1 MDETVIPDDGEDHPL
16 RTDEKENA
24 MYLPA
29 IHDEATGLAEYVDQQ
44 LESIRA
50 TAFGLTEE
58 QARRRPTRSAL
69 SIGGILKHT
78 NFVIRPPEDA
88 DEVTIRDGGEITED
102 AFAAFMDTFA
112 LREDESL
119 EETLRVFDERR
130 PRVVEWI
137 RSSEQDAQVPI
148 GPAPWIGRMD
158 TETAAQRFVHVHFVE
173 ELARH
178 AGHADIIREQIDGA
192 TTLELILADTGRPA
206 TPFAQPWT
214 AKEPVAS

>member
-1 MDETVIPDDGEDHPL
+1 
-16 RTDEKENA
+16 

-44 LESIRA
+44 LEAIRA

-69 SIGGILKHT
+69 SIGGILKHV
-78 NFVIRPPEDA
+78 NFVIRPPEGTDK
-88 DEVTIRDGGEITED
+88 VTIEEGGEITEE
-102 AFAAFMDTFA
+102 AYAAFMDTFA
-112 LREDESL
+112 LRDD
-119 EETLRVFDERR
+119 ETLANTLATFDERR
-130 PRVVEWI
+130 PQVVAWI

-148 GPAPWIGRMD
+148 GPAPWIGRMH
-158 TETAAQRFVHVHFVE
+158 TETAAQRYVHLHFVE

-192 TTLELILADTGRPA
+192 TSLELVLADTRRPA
-206 TPFAQPWT
+206 TPFAEPWR
-214 AKEPVAS
+214 AEAPVG